1 MEFIYL
7 TIANNING
15 ILMLKVMTLLLF
27 SVLAACSSGNKS
39 ASTTTTTRDP
49 LANQNQTAANEAKVE
64 SIQIVITE
72 SFPVQISVVAK
83 GHLPDSC
90 TLIDQVT
97 EERNN
102 NTLVVKI
109 LTTSQPVGKN
119 CTSTVQPFEEIIPL
133 NVVGLKA
140 GIYAVKVNGITD
152 TFELGIDNIIS
163 PSP

>member
-1 MEFIYL
+1 
-7 TIANNING
+7 
-15 ILMLKVMTLLLF
+15 MLRIVAFLLLF
-27 SVLAACSSGNKS
+27 SILAACSSGNKS

-49 LANQNQTAANEAKVE
+49 VDTQNPMLANEAKVE
-64 SIQIVITE
+64 NIQIIITE

-83 GHLPDSC
+83 GHLPNQC
-90 TLIDQVT
+90 TMIDQVT

-102 NTLVVKI
+102 NTLIVRI
-109 LTTSQPVGKN
+109 LTTSQPASKN
-119 CTSTVQPFEEIIPL
+119 CISMPQTFEEIIPL
-133 NVVGLKA
+133 TVVGLKA